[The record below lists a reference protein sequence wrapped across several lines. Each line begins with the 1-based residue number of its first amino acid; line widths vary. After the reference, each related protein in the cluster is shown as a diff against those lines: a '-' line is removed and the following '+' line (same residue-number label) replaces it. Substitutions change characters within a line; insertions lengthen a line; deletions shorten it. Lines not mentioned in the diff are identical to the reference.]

1 MVSVRIFFL
10 ISVPITQ
17 FLNVKLGHAKVQDE
31 EKKLTHNCEFNGQI
45 CTRMKRSREIKLK
58 VEIAT
63 HVKKNDAST
72 CVIIVVVVYRSLQA
86 MKK

>member
-1 MVSVRIFFL
+1 
-10 ISVPITQ
+10 
-17 FLNVKLGHAKVQDE
+17 
-31 EKKLTHNCEFNGQI
+31 
-45 CTRMKRSREIKLK
+45 MKRSREIKLK